1 MGEQPG
7 DFLNTFDV
15 PSSTL
20 FDAALYYTL
29 KGWRVSMTAKNLADK
44 RYVAFCQGPDD
55 CHRGDPLSVMATV
68 QYTWK

>member
-1 MGEQPG
+1 
-7 DFLNTFDV
+7 V
-15 PSSTL
+15 
-20 FDAALYYTL
+20 
-29 KGWRVSMTAKNLADK
+29 TAKNLADK